1 MRNIKAS
8 IGKIKSMK
16 RIKAA
21 FFDIDWTL
29 FDDKESKW
37 DYPSI
42 EAIKRLQEQGVKVF
56 ICTARPYAS
65 FKWLGALDLGIKW
78 DGFVASAGGYAFA
91 DGKYIFTSKMERKDV
106 EEFIALAL
114 KRKKSLELVE
124 LEERKLIASLNEEG
138 KEHFARFKEYV
149 PPLKEYE
156 GEDVE
161 GINFFADEKEDE
173 LFQKTF
179 PHLIYWRY
187 TPYSVDVMPFQHKKG
202 DGIKHILAYYGFSKD
217 EAMAI
222 GDDLQD
228 LTMAEAVSFF
238 VSMGNGK
245 EEVKKV
251 ASFVTKEI
259 WNSGVKYVIDKIID
273 NKCYPLK

>member
-1 MRNIKAS
+1 MKNIKTS
-8 IGKIKSMK
+8 IRKTKNVK

-42 EAIKRLQEQGVKVF
+42 EAIKRLQKQGVKVF

-91 DGKYIFTSKMERKDV
+91 DGKYIFTSKMEKKDV

-124 LEERKLIASLNEEG
+124 LEERKLIAPLNEEG
-138 KEHFARFKEYV
+138 KEHFAHFKEYV

-173 LFQKTF
+173 LFHKTF
-179 PHLIYWRY
+179 PHLVYWRY